1 MQKYKQF
8 AEMDRNEYRNKY
20 KFKSSFRPLQTSK
33 MGLFSEIVN
42 GYKPLNVFA
51 KNLLDIWLDFECACV
66 TNVEISIEV
75 I

>member
-1 MQKYKQF
+1 
-8 AEMDRNEYRNKY
+8 MDRNEHRNKY

-51 KNLLDIWLDFECACV
+51 KNLLDI
-66 TNVEISIEV
+66 
-75 I
+75 